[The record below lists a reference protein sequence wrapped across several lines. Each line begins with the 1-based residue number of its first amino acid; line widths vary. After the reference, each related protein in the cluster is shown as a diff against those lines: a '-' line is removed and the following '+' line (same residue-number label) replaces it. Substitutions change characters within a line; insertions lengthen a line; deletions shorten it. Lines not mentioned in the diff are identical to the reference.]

1 MAETLGAKGK
11 GGSRSRQGSAASE
24 DAVSA
29 WFVREILPLEALLM
43 HYLRRNWRNASE
55 MVDLR
60 QEVYTRVFDA
70 ARKNVPDN
78 AKRFLL
84 ATARNLL
91 IDLVKREHIVQIEVV
106 ADLDQ
111 LDVASDAVGPDRAA
125 VARDELRHL
134 QAALERLPP
143 RTREAI
149 ILTYVEEL
157 KIREIAARMG
167 VGKSTAS
174 SHLTSGLRMLVD
186 MLQSKQTEPEKKT

>member
-29 WFVREILPLEALLM
+29 WFVREVLPLESLLM

-70 ARKNVPDN
+70 ARKNIPDN

-91 IDLVKREHIVQIEVV
+91 IDLVKREHIVQIEIV

-111 LDVASDAVGPDRAA
+111 LDVASDAAGPDREAA
-125 VARDELRHL
+125 ARDELRHL

-157 KIREIAARMG
+157 KIREIAVRMG

-186 MLQSKQTEPEKKT
+186 MLHGESTEPEKKS